1 MPEPALRDLRVVVY
15 GLGLMGGSLAL
26 ALRNSCA
33 SLTAIDPD
41 HATRELAESQKLVD
55 AILSEPPAGGL
66 PADLLILAAPAR
78 ANLALL
84 ERLDDLHPGP
94 AVVLDLSSTK
104 VQIVEAMLR
113 LPGRFDPLGGHPMC
127 GKESSSL
134 AYAEAA
140 LFQGAAFAL
149 TPLERTS
156 PAARALA
163 EALVRHV
170 GALPLIIDAETH
182 DRWVAATSHTPYL
195 LASALAA
202 TTPVEAAPLIGPGFR
217 STARLA
223 ASERRMMLDI
233 LLTNRTQ
240 VLRQLA
246 AVQGRLADLQAAL
259 DSGDEKA
266 LWSLLEAGAR
276 CHAALTGEKGAP

>member
-1 MPEPALRDLRVVVY
+1 VAEPTLRNLRVVVY

-41 HATRELAESQKLVD
+41 PATRHLATSQQIVDLILAE
-55 AILSEPPAGGL
+55 PPTAGL
-66 PADLLILAAPAR
+66 PADLVILAAPVR

-84 ERLDDLHPGP
+84 ARLGDLHPGP

-104 VQIVEAMLR
+104 AHIVQAMAR
-113 LPGRFDPLGGHPMC
+113 LPERFDPIGGHPMC
-127 GKESSSL
+127 GKETGSL

-140 LFQGAAFAL
+140 LFQDAAFAL

-156 PAARALA
+156 SAARALA
-163 EALVRHV
+163 EALVRQV
-170 GALPLIIDAETH
+170 GARPLIIEAETH

-202 TTPVEAAPLIGPGFR
+202 ATPVEAAPLVGPGFR

-233 LLTNRTQ
+233 LLTSRTQ

-259 DSGDEKA
+259 ELGDEKA

-276 CHAALTGEKGAP
+276 RHAALTGGKGAP